1 MAPDSK
7 FCNLVAIQLLEFAME
22 NLDLFDT
29 QQPVPTCSVA
39 TMVKHLKESD
49 QDFEWYPTTDEIL
62 QCVRTDLLDYSESN
76 EHPGMPKCSLMDVGA
91 GDGRCLSA
99 LTIGPKFAIEMSELL
114 IEQMPANVFVIGTN
128 FYEQT
133 ILDKR
138 VDAIYTNPPYLDY
151 ENWSQKTI
159 SEANASLIYLV
170 IPKRWEN
177 STSIKNAIKARRGV
191 ATVIG
196 EFSFAEADRPARA
209 FVHVV
214 RIDLRSKYKHGSPL
228 GYSDGP
234 TEEPF
239 DIWFENEFLPNAKP
253 DKSAAWLDRQ
263 EQAAEAER
271 IRASQSVVEA
281 KGLMVM
287 LSELYERDMKL
298 LTDKYL
304 AILSLPDDIVA
315 ELKIE
320 RYDVKKALRLKIEGL
335 KAKYW
340 KELFDRLDTIT
351 TRITSRHRTKLLD
364 KLNSHTSVDFSASN
378 ATAIVMWVLKQ
389 ANEHREPQLV
399 ELVETMTEKGNVKLY
414 KTNQR
419 TILVDGWRHSK
430 RIDIGPYKLDYQF
443 ILHDAGGM
451 SSYGH
456 QLIDDIVTV
465 ASTMGYNCYG
475 NNKASQN
482 NVAGKCYQYY
492 FMDETGNQ
500 QVLFEAKQ
508 YQNGNIHI
516 KLNSRF
522 LLKLNTAFGRLKGW
536 LRSKEDVVQEMDV
549 SPADAAELFQPVA
562 AIPYSSLPMLML
574 AA

>member
-1 MAPDSK
+1 
-7 FCNLVAIQLLEFAME
+7 ME
-22 NLDLFDT
+22 TLDLFSA
-29 QQPVPTCSVA
+29 QPPAPNCSVA
-39 TMVKHLKESD
+39 TIVKNLKSAG

-62 QCVRTDLLDYSESN
+62 QCIKTDLLDYSESN
-76 EHPGMPKCSLMDVGA
+76 DHPGMPKCSLLDVGA

-99 LTIGPKFAIEMSELL
+99 LTIGPKFAIEMSEIL

-128 FYEQT
+128 FYAQT
-133 ILDKR
+133 LVDKR
-138 VDAIYTNPPYLDY
+138 VDVIVTNPPYLDY
-151 ENWSQKTI
+151 ENWSLKTV
-159 SEANASLIYLV
+159 SEANASLLYLV

-177 STSIKNAIKARRGV
+177 SSCIKNAIEARRGV

-209 FVHVV
+209 LVHVV
-214 RIDLRSKYKHGSPL
+214 RIDLRGKYKHGSSL

-239 DIWFENEFLPNAKP
+239 DIWFENEFLPHAKP
-253 DKSAAWLDRQ
+253 DTSAAWLDRQ
-263 EQAAEAER
+263 EQAAEAEK
-271 IRASQSVVEA
+271 IRASQSVVQA

-287 LSELYERDMKL
+287 LSELYEREMKL

-304 AILSLPDDIVA
+304 AILSLPEDIVA

-364 KLNSHTSVDFSASN
+364 KLNSHTAVDFSVAN
-378 ATAIVMWVLKQ
+378 ATAIVLWVLKQ
-389 ANEHREPQLV
+389 ANEYREPQLV
-399 ELVETMTEKGNVKLY
+399 ELVETMTEKGNVQLY

-419 TILVDGWRHSK
+419 TIMVDGWRHSK
-430 RIDIGPYKLDYQF
+430 RIDIGPYRLDYQF
-443 ILHDAGGM
+443 ILHDAGGL
-451 SSYGH
+451 SSYGN

-465 ASTMGYNCYG
+465 AATMGYDTYG
-475 NNKASQN
+475 NNKASEN
-482 NVAGKCYQYY
+482 KTAGKCYQYF
-492 FMDETGNQ
+492 FMDETGNK

-508 YQNGNIHI
+508 FQNGNIHI
-516 KLNSRF
+516 KLNNRF

-536 LRSKEDVVQEMDV
+536 LRSKDDVVQEMDV
-549 SPADAAELFQPVA
+549 SPAEAAELFQPIE
-562 AIPYSSLPMLML
+562 AIAYSNLPMLML